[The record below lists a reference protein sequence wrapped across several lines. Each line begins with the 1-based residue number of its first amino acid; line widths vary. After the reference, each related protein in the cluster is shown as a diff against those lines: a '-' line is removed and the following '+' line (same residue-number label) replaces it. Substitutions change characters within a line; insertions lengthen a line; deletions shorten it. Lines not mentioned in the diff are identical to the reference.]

1 MPAKVTAV
9 QRALIFH
16 PEQGLRE
23 NLPPGFQPRQSE
35 EFTWV
40 DLAQP
45 EPEDL
50 ELLTGLFHFHPLAVD
65 DCRHPH
71 YRPGIA
77 QYDEYAFLT
86 LRCVKAHQHSLTVAH
101 NVFLGPK
108 FIVTVH
114 HQELE
119 FIDQLWHRYRQDPQ
133 LFVKGTDFILYSLL
147 EPLTETFFTFFDR
160 SEGKIEYLEEEVF
173 RRPTRQILNQVFTL
187 RRQAIKLRKILGA
200 QRDILN
206 LLAHPEFKLVKPE
219 NRVFFLDIYNEML
232 RLSDQVETFHDL
244 ATSTLEIYLSLT
256 SNRLN
261 EIMKVL
267 TVITTIMMPL
277 SLIAGI
283 YGMNFRYMPGLEW
296 RYGYF
301 AVLGVMALLA
311 GVMLFFFRRKGWF

>member
-1 MPAKVTAV
+1 M
-9 QRALIFH
+9 QRLLIFH
-16 PEQGLRE
+16 PQQGLKE
-23 NLPPGFQPRQSE
+23 SLEPGFRPRQGE
-35 EFTWV
+35 EFVWL
-40 DLAQP
+40 DLVRPSP
-45 EPEDL
+45 EELD
-50 ELLTGLFHFHPLAVD
+50 LLTELFHFHPLAVE
-65 DCRHPH
+65 DCRRPH

-86 LRCVKAHQHSLTVAH
+86 LRCVKHGKGSQTVAL
-101 NVFLGPK
+101 NVFLGPR

-114 HQELE
+114 QESLD
-119 FIDQLWHRYRQDPQ
+119 FVDDLWQQYHRDAE
-133 LFVKGTDFILYSLL
+133 LFKKGVDFILYSLL
-147 EPLTETFFTFFDR
+147 EPLTATFFTFFDR
-160 SEGKIEYLEEEVF
+160 TEDKLEHLEEAVF
-173 RRPTRQILNQVFTL
+173 HRPSRQILNQVFTL

-206 LLAHPEFKLVKPE
+206 LLSHPEFKLIKQE

-232 RLSDQVETFHDL
+232 RLIDQVETLHDL
-244 ATSTLEIYLSLT
+244 ASSTLEIYLSLT

-283 YGMNFRYMPGLEW
+283 YGMNFRYMPELEW

-301 AVLGVMALLA
+301 AVLGFMFFLA
-311 GVMLFFFRRKGWF
+311 MVMLYFFRRKGWF

>member
-1 MPAKVTAV
+1 M
-9 QRALIFH
+9 QRLLIFH
-16 PEQGLRE
+16 PQQGLRK

-35 EFTWV
+35 EFTWL
-40 DLAQP
+40 DLVQP
-45 EPEDL
+45 APAELD
-50 ELLTGLFHFHPLAVD
+50 LLTDLFHFHPLAVE

-86 LRCVKAHQHSLTVAH
+86 LRCVKAGQRSLTTAL
-101 NVFLGPK
+101 NVFLGPRY
-108 FIVTVH
+108 IVTVH
-114 HQELE
+114 QEELE
-119 FIDQLWHRYRQDPQ
+119 FVTKLWRQYRQDPQ
-133 LFVKGTDFILYSLL
+133 LFQKGTDFILYSLL

-160 SEGKIEYLEEEVF
+160 TEGKIEYLEEEVF

-206 LLAHPEFKLVKPE
+206 LLAYPEFKLVKPE

-232 RLSDQVETFHDL
+232 RLIDQVETFHDL
-244 ATSTLEIYLSLT
+244 ASSTLEIYLSLT

-277 SLIAGI
+277 TLIAGI
-283 YGMNFRYMPGLEW
+283 YGMNFRYMPELEW

-301 AVLGVMALLA
+301 TVLGVMAMLA

>member
-1 MPAKVTAV
+1 MKHV
-9 QRALIFH
+9 LIFYPARGLKEEV
-16 PEQGLRE
+16 PED
-23 NLPPGFQPRQSE
+23 FQPRISE
-35 EFTWV
+35 AYTWL
-40 DLAQP
+40 DLVQP
-45 EPEDL
+45 TPAELD
-50 ELLTGLFHFHPLAVD
+50 LLTDLFHFHPLSVK

-86 LRCVKAHQHSLTVAH
+86 LRLVKPGQRSLTATL
-101 NVFLGPK
+101 NVFLGPR

-114 HQELE
+114 QEELE
-119 FIDQLWHRYRQDPQ
+119 FVTKLWHQYRRDPQ
-133 LFVKGTDFILYSLL
+133 LFQKGTDFILYSLL
-147 EPLTETFFTFFDR
+147 EPLSDTFFAFFDR
-160 SEGKIEYLEEEVF
+160 TEGKIEYLEEEVF
-173 RRPTRQILNQVFTL
+173 RRPNRQILNQVFTL

-206 LLAHPEFKLVKPE
+206 LLAYPEFKLVKPE

-232 RLSDQVETFHDL
+232 RLMDQVETFHDL
-244 ATSTLEIYLSLT
+244 ASSTLEIYLSLT

-277 SLIAGI
+277 TLIAGI
-283 YGMNFRYMPGLEW
+283 YGMNFRYMPELEW

-301 AVLGVMALLA
+301 TVLGVMALLA
-311 GVMLFFFRRKGWF
+311 AVMLFFFRRKGWF